1 MASPMQ
7 QAASANL
14 QKPKKRG
21 LWGDIKAMYSRIT
34 EPMGYKPPA
43 QQGNPYGNVSPKGR
57 MMAQEVAQETGKY
70 TAPKPT
76 PKSDFVPYPTR
87 TASKAEPSKTPRQLA
102 DEKRASEGRLSFE
115 DEVAEIIR
123 KNKR

>member
-43 QQGNPYGNVSPKGR
+43 QQSNPYGNVLPKGR
-57 MMAQEVAQETGKY
+57 MLAQEEAQERGTFGAK
-70 TAPKPT
+70 A